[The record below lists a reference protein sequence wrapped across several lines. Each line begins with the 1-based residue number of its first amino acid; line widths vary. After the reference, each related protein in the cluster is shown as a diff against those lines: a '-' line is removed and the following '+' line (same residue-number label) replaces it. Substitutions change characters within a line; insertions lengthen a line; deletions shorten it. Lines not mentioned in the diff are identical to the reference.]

1 MILTEVTRKYRIS
14 KVQSTGLKKV
24 NKLKGPSENAS
35 GLLGREK
42 KAITSQEGGREL
54 EVKWTRHGSRE
65 RGT

>member
-1 MILTEVTRKYRIS
+1 MI
-14 KVQSTGLKKV
+14 QLKDHMKV
-24 NKLKGPSENAS
+24 NKQKVPSEDAS
-35 GLLGREK
+35 IPLVKK